1 MPPKPCKCGS
11 TTHART
17 SHRDCGFNTSAIE
30 AFALSGDFDAALRE
44 VQRIRAEIDAQV
56 PARAEVEALDAPL
69 AQDPPLAADPLE
81 VCPCCAMSLHTLTTC
96 VAQDETDGGRMGAQF
111 CMHCGEAVILARSG
125 MPGGMRGHLE
135 TCAAK
140 PGRMHEV
147 TSPMPELQLNLF
159 PVRLPQPSL

>member
-44 VQRIRAEIDAQV
+44 VRRIRADIDAQA
-56 PARAEVEALDAPL
+56 PARGEVEALDAPL
-69 AQDPPLAADPLE
+69 ALAADFLE

-96 VAQDETDGGRMGAQF
+96 VAQDETDGGRMGAQH
-111 CMHCGEAVILARSG
+111 CVHCGEAVTLARSG

-140 PGRMHEV
+140 PGRMQEV
-147 TSPMPELQLNLF
+147 TSPMPEPQLNLF